1 LIQTVSFLKSQY
13 LLLSEIFPPQT
24 GGSGRWFWDLYT
36 RLEKGKV
43 IVVTDCADDASGIDA
58 RSGLSVHRIP
68 MSSRSWGIASLTGLR
83 FYFSVI
89 WYVLKLVRKHNIES
103 IHCGRTLPEG
113 IVALTVKFLT
123 GTPYL
128 CYVHGE
134 DIEMC
139 RSSREFIFLVNA
151 VMRNASILIC
161 NSKNSASLL
170 RKWKGAQ
177 NNTIRI
183 LHPGVDASTFFPTA
197 EQGDHLIDS
206 NKKVILTVSRL
217 QPRKGHD
224 VLIRAMPEILKRHP
238 DVHYVIVGS
247 GQQHDYLAGL
257 IKDLDLEQHV
267 SLLGECTDDEIL
279 QWYRRTDLFV
289 LPNRQVGNDV
299 EGFGIVLLEAQACA
313 TAVIAGDSGGTRE
326 TLEID
331 KTGYILDCRNPEPL
345 ISTISDLFDDPEKL
359 TTMGENGR
367 EWVLSKFDWHR
378 VIDSA
383 QTIFSEVNLSSK
395 RK

>member
-1 LIQTVSFLKSQY
+1 LKGQC
-13 LLLSEIFPPQT
+13 LLLSEIFPPKT

-36 RLEKGKV
+36 RLDKSKV
-43 IVVTDCADDASGIDA
+43 IVVTDTNDNASDVDNQ
-58 RSGLSVHRIP
+58 SGLRVQRIP
-68 MSSRSWGIASLTGLR
+68 LSSKSWGILSFTGLF

-89 WYVLKLVRKHNIES
+89 RHILQLVRNNDIES
-103 IHCGRTLPEG
+103 IHCGRTLHEG
-113 IVALTVKFLT
+113 IAALIVKFLT

-139 RSSREFIFLVNA
+139 WSSREYIFLINA
-151 VMRNASILIC
+151 VLRKASILIC
-161 NSKNSASLL
+161 NSENSATLL
-170 RKWKGAQ
+170 RKWKGAE
-177 NNTIRI
+177 NHKIRV
-183 LHPGVDASTFFPTA
+183 LHPAVDASAFCPATGG
-197 EQGDHLIDS
+197 QGDDLIDS

-224 VLIRAMPEILKRHP
+224 VLIRAIPEILKRHP

-247 GQQHDYLAGL
+247 GQQRNYLMSM

-267 SLLGECTDDEIL
+267 SLVGECTDDEML
-279 QWYRRTDLFV
+279 QWYRRSDLFV

-331 KTGYILDCRNPEPL
+331 KTGYILDCRDTEAL
-345 ISTISDLFDDPEKL
+345 ISTISDLFDNPGKL
-359 TTMGENGR
+359 VVMGENAR
-367 EWVLSKFDWHR
+367 RLVLSKFDWPR

-383 QTIFSEVNLSSK
+383 QMIFAEVTHSIE
-395 RK
+395 R

>member
-1 LIQTVSFLKSQY
+1 M
-13 LLLSEIFPPQT
+13 LSEIFPPQT

-36 RLEKGKV
+36 RLNNDKV
-43 IVVTDCADDASGIDA
+43 VVVTDCADDASYIDA
-58 RSGLSVHRIP
+58 HSSLTVHRIP
-68 MSSRSWGIASLTGLR
+68 MSCKSWGIVSFTGLR
-83 FYFSVI
+83 FYLSTIRRVM
-89 WYVLKLVRKHNIES
+89 KLVKKYNIES

-113 IVALTVKFLT
+113 IVALVIKFLT

-151 VMRNASILIC
+151 VLRNASILIC
-161 NSKNSASLL
+161 NSKNSADLL
-170 RKWKGAQ
+170 KKWEGAKYSR
-177 NNTIRI
+177 IRI
-183 LHPGVDASTFFPTA
+183 LHPGVDASTFCPSGKSRDLRFDA
-197 EQGDHLIDS
+197 D
-206 NKKVILTVSRL
+206 KKVILTVSRL

-224 VLIRAMPEILKRHP
+224 VLIKAMPEILKRHP
-238 DVHYVIVGS
+238 DAHYVIVGS

-257 IKDLDLEQHV
+257 VKEHGLEDNV

-279 QWYRRTDLFV
+279 QWYRRSNLFV

-326 TLEID
+326 TLETG

-345 ISTISDLFDDPEKL
+345 AKAISDLFDDPDNL
-359 TTMGENGR
+359 VTMGQNGR
-367 EWVLSKFDWHR
+367 EWVLTKFDWPRVLDSTR
-378 VIDSA
+378 VIFD
-383 QTIFSEVNLSSK
+383 EVTHGLK
-395 RK
+395 RQ